1 MPARRAVMS
10 LSLDGTP
17 DRPHPLPMLRRA
29 LLALPLATP
38 ALAQTAGERPIRL
51 VIAFPPGGSTDIL
64 ARLIAPRMS
73 ELLGAAV
80 TPENRSGASGAVG
93 AGHVVQSAADGSTIL
108 IDSGGQSVNP
118 FLMRGLGFD
127 YVRDLAP
134 VTLLATL
141 PLILVAR
148 AELGVTTLTGLL
160 DRLRAEP
167 NEARYGSVGIG
178 ARVHLA
184 MAQLLRRASIRG
196 EHIPYRGGADQVA
209 GLLRG
214 DTPFGFTSPAL
225 AAPLIR
231 DGRVSA
237 IGVSSPAR
245 FPGLP
250 EVPTVAEQG
259 FPGFAIGDWLGL
271 LVPAATPPAAIAR
284 IAAAAVDAVNQPALR
299 PRLDALGLL
308 PAAQGPEAFARF
320 LAAERAEFEALIR
333 GEGIRLDS

>member
-1 MPARRAVMS
+1 
-10 LSLDGTP
+10 
-17 DRPHPLPMLRRA
+17 MLRRA
-29 LLALPLATP
+29 LLALPLAAP
-38 ALAQTAGERPIRL
+38 ALAQRAGERPIRL

-73 ELLGAAV
+73 ELLGSTV

-93 AGHVVQSAADGSTIL
+93 AGHVAQSPPDGSTVL

-118 FLMRGLGFD
+118 FLMRGLAFD
-127 YVRDLAP
+127 YIRDLAP

-148 AELGVTTLTGLL
+148 TEFGVASLPELLA
-160 DRLRAEP
+160 RLRAEP
-167 NEARYGSVGIG
+167 REARYGSVGIG

-184 MAQLLRRASIRG
+184 MAQLLRRAGIRG
-196 EHIPYRGGADQVA
+196 EHIPYRGGADQIA

-225 AAPLIR
+225 ATPLIR
-231 DGRVSA
+231 DGRVKA
-237 IGVSSPAR
+237 LAVSSAAR
-245 FPGLP
+245 FPALP

-259 FPGFAIGDWLGL
+259 FAGFAMGDWLGL
-271 LVPAATPPAAIAR
+271 FVPAATPPATIAR
-284 IAAAAVDAVNQPALR
+284 IAAAAADAMGQPALR

-308 PAAQGPEAFARF
+308 PAAEGPEAFARF
-320 LAAERAEFEALIR
+320 LAAERAEMEALIR

>member
-1 MPARRAVMS
+1 
-10 LSLDGTP
+10 
-17 DRPHPLPMLRRA
+17 MLRRT
-29 LLALPLATP
+29 LLALPLAAP
-38 ALAQTAGERPIRL
+38 ALAQTAGDRPVRL

-64 ARLIAPRMS
+64 ARLIAPRMA
-73 ELLGAAV
+73 ELLGAPV

-93 AGHVVQSAADGSTIL
+93 AGHVAQSPPDGTTVL

-148 AELGVTTLTGLL
+148 AEFGADTLPALL
-160 DRLRAEP
+160 ARLREDP
-167 NEARYGSVGIG
+167 GQARYGSVGIG

-184 MAQLLRRASIRG
+184 MAQLLRRANIRG
-196 EHIPYRGGADQVA
+196 EHIPYRGGADQIA

-214 DTPFGFTSPAL
+214 DTPAGFTSPAL
-225 AAPLIR
+225 ATPLVR
-231 DGRVSA
+231 DGRVKA
-237 IGVSSPAR
+237 LAVSSAAR
-245 FPGLP
+245 FPALP

-259 FPGFAIGDWLGL
+259 FPGFAMGDWLGL
-271 LVPAATPPAAIAR
+271 LVPAATPAPAIQR
-284 IAAAAVDAVNQPALR
+284 IAAAAADAVNQPALR
-299 PRLDALGLL
+299 PRLDAMGLL
-308 PAAQGPEAFARF
+308 PAAEGPAAFGRF
-320 LAAERAEFEALIR
+320 LAADRAEMEALIR

>member
-1 MPARRAVMS
+1 
-10 LSLDGTP
+10 
-17 DRPHPLPMLRRA
+17 MLRRA

-38 ALAQTAGERPIRL
+38 ALAQTAAERPIRL

-73 ELLGAAV
+73 ELLGATV

-93 AGHVVQSAADGSTIL
+93 AGHVAQSPADGTTLL

-118 FLMRGLGFD
+118 FLMRGLAFD

-148 AELGVTTLTGLL
+148 PEFGATSLPEMLAK
-160 DRLRAEP
+160 LRADP
-167 NEARYGSVGIG
+167 AQARYGSVGIG

-184 MAQLLRRASIRG
+184 MAQLLRRAGIRG
-196 EHIPYRGGADQVA
+196 EHIPYRGGADQIA

-214 DTPFGFTSPAL
+214 DTPIGFTSPAL
-225 AAPLIR
+225 ATPLIR
-231 DGRVSA
+231 DGRVRA
-237 IGVSSPAR
+237 LAVSSAAR
-245 FPGLP
+245 FPALP

-259 FPGFAIGDWLGL
+259 FAGFAMGDWLGL
-271 LVPAATPPAAIAR
+271 LVPAATPAPAIAR
-284 IAAAAVDAVNQPALR
+284 IAAAAADAVNQPALR

-308 PAAQGPEAFARF
+308 PAAEGPEPFARF
-320 LAAERAEFEALIR
+320 LAAERAQFEALIR
-333 GEGIRLDS
+333 EESIRLEG